1 MQLRDLSIE
10 NRKLAINI
18 KADMT
23 DDERLEVL
31 KTNNYNTT
39 IKGLHALLASET
51 DFFLIN
57 EEFLNTALEISI
69 IYNDRYIKDKLSKLK
84 ELDTSEKTKRARTY
98 LESEYLKRGFIFNYI
113 DYLELLELDDL
124 LLRETNYNYLLEN
137 PYILNSISYLKK
149 EFSDY
154 YSVNRKADNYLLTIL
169 NILEKRN
176 YYDTYFLIEKMK
188 RLLLLQRDFSN
199 NLFLFSYIL
208 TKERR

>member
-31 KTNNYNTT
+31 KTNDYNTT

-84 ELDTSEKTKRARTY
+84 ELDTSEKTKRSRTY

-176 YYDTYFLIEKMK
+176 YYDTYDVIAINNILELFPNRGDEKIITFAK
-188 RLLLLQRDFSN
+188 RF
-199 NLFLFSYIL
+199 
-208 TKERR
+208 

>member
-31 KTNNYNTT
+31 KTNDYNTT

-57 EEFLNTALEISI
+57 EEFLNTALEISN

-84 ELDTSEKTKRARTY
+84 ELDTSETMKRSRTY

-176 YYDTYFLIEKMK
+176 YYDTDSVIAINSILELFPNREDEKIITFAK
-188 RLLLLQRDFSN
+188 R
-199 NLFLFSYIL
+199 I
-208 TKERR
+208 

>member
-31 KTNNYNTT
+31 KTNDYNTT

-84 ELDTSEKTKRARTY
+84 ELDTSEKTKRSRTY

-124 LLRETNYNYLLEN
+124 LLRETNYNYLLGN
-137 PYILNSISYLKK
+137 PYILHSISYIKK

-176 YYDTYFLIEKMK
+176 YDDTEEVSSILRLFPDRKDEKIITFAK
-188 RLLLLQRDFSN
+188 K
-199 NLFLFSYIL
+199 I
-208 TKERR
+208 

>member
-1 MQLRDLSIE
+1 M
-10 NRKLAINI
+10 
-18 KADMT
+18 
-23 DDERLEVL
+23 
-31 KTNNYNTT
+31 
-39 IKGLHALLASET
+39 
-51 DFFLIN
+51 
-57 EEFLNTALEISI
+57 
-69 IYNDRYIKDKLSKLK
+69 
-84 ELDTSEKTKRARTY
+84 KRARTY

-176 YYDTYFLIEKMK
+176 YYDTYDVIAINNILELFPNREDEKIITFAK
-188 RLLLLQRDFSN
+188 R
-199 NLFLFSYIL
+199 IW
-208 TKERR
+208 